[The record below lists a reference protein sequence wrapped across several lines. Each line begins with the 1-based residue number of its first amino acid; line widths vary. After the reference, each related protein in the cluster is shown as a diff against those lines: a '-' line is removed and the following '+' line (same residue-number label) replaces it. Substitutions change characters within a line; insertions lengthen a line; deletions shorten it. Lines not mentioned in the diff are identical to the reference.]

1 MFLTAQQIL
10 EMPTETEDFIRT
22 GIEGIDN
29 RMRGLKKGA
38 VSLLSGLRGGS
49 KSTWLTQ
56 IILNAINDG
65 NNVIA
70 YSGELTSRNF
80 MRWMNLQAAGK
91 AHVVQTKYNNY
102 YVVKKEDLQKIA
114 RWLGDHFQLYN
125 NDYGNNY
132 EKLYARL
139 KNQIAVQ
146 KTDLIVLDN
155 LMALDIRDLDNK
167 DKYSAQKIFIES
179 LQRLAKQTDTHII
192 FVAHPRKAVGFLR
205 LDDVSGSA
213 DLANL
218 TDNAFIIHRNNADFK
233 RLSKDMFKWKDDHI
247 AFTGTNVIEIAKDRD
262 MGTQDVFIPLWYEPE
277 TKRLKNSEAE
287 SITYGWLPD
296 EFEAVDLDDI
306 PF

>member
-1 MFLTAQQIL
+1 
-10 EMPTETEDFIRT
+10 
-22 GIEGIDN
+22 
-29 RMRGLKKGA
+29 
-38 VSLLSGLRGGS
+38 
-49 KSTWLTQ
+49 
-56 IILNAINDG
+56 
-65 NNVIA
+65 
-70 YSGELTSRNF
+70 
-80 MRWMNLQAAGK
+80 MNLQAAGK
-91 AHVVQTKYNNY
+91 AHTFPSEKYENMFYTKKETDLAISQWIGDKLSLYNNY
-102 YVVKKEDLQKIA
+102 YGNKYDQVYRLIERQVEEKHADFVVI
-114 RWLGDHFQLYN
+114 
-125 NDYGNNY
+125 
-132 EKLYARL
+132 
-139 KNQIAVQ
+139 
-146 KTDLIVLDN
+146 DN
-155 LMALDIRDLDNK
+155 IMSLDLDTSK
-167 DKYSAQKIFIES
+167 RDKWDAQTQFIWQ
-179 LQRLAKQTDTHII
+179 LKKLAVMSFSHVL

-233 RLSKDMFKWKDDHI
+233 RLSKDMFKWKDDHV